1 LLISKR
7 KKGGRRMIKK
17 QIITTVAA
25 PEPVGPYSQAIKIGG
40 FLYVSGQI
48 AISPQTGE
56 LVQESFGDETRM
68 VLENL
73 KAIIEAGGSS
83 LDDTVKVT
91 IYLKDMNNFSEF
103 NDIYGEY
110 FAKSLPARACVE
122 VSRLP
127 KDVHI
132 EIEAVAYCGD

>member
-7 KKGGRRMIKK
+7 KKGGRRMMKK
-17 QIITTVAA
+17 EIITSGAA
-25 PEPVGPYSQAIKIGG
+25 PEPVGPYSQAIKIKG

-48 AISPQTGE
+48 AINPQTGD
-56 LVQESFGDETRM
+56 LVRESFDDETRM

-73 KAIIEAGGSS
+73 KAIIEAAGSS
-83 LDDTVKVT
+83 LDDTIKVT
-91 IYLKDMNNFSEF
+91 IYLKDMNNFPEF
-103 NDIYGEY
+103 NEIYGEY
-110 FAKSLPARACVE
+110 FGKSLPARACVE

>member
-1 LLISKR
+1 MM
-7 KKGGRRMIKK
+7 KKKM
-17 QIITTVAA
+17 ITTSSA
-25 PEPVGPYSQAIKIGG
+25 PAPVGPYSQAIRTGD

-48 AISPQTGE
+48 AIDPQTGD

-91 IYLKDMNNFSEF
+91 IYLKDMNNFPEF
-103 NDIYGEY
+103 NEIYGEY
-110 FAKSLPARACVE
+110 FGKSLPARACVE

>member
-1 LLISKR
+1 MM
-7 KKGGRRMIKK
+7 KKKMI
-17 QIITTVAA
+17 TAGSA
-25 PEPVGPYSQAIKIGG
+25 PAPVGPYSQAIRTGD

-48 AISPQTGE
+48 AIDPQTGD

-91 IYLKDMNNFSEF
+91 IYLKDMNNFPEF
-103 NDIYGEY
+103 NEIYGEY
-110 FAKSLPARACVE
+110 FGKSLPARACVE